1 MEPAALR
8 MAYTHPMD
16 DGQERTFKVK
26 LEGEWYLFYYKNI
39 PSPTCLPE
47 GEVRGRVVPLLL
59 LEYPFTYL
67 PTRR

>member
-26 LEGEWYLFYYKNI
+26 LEGEWYLFYY
-39 PSPTCLPE
+39 
-47 GEVRGRVVPLLL
+47 
-59 LEYPFTYL
+59 
-67 PTRR
+67 